1 MKKAKQIVIRPI
13 FNQDDSIPIFKGVR
27 WFPFLL
33 LQPEQDP
40 HQQHHQQL
48 QPLRSLHFLQRWIII
63 IIKYIYMFLSF
74 YDLD

>member
-33 LQPEQDP
+33 LQPKQGP

-48 QPLRSLHFLQRWIII
+48 QPLQSIHFLQSLIII